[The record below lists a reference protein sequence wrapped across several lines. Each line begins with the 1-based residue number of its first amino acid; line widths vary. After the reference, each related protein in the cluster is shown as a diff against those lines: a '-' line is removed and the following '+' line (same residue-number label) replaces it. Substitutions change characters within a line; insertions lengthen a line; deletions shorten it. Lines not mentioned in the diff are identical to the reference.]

1 MSFLRRLFSSAPA
14 KEQRTDVLAIYLDA
28 DLKKSIEARD
38 QLVREYEAE
47 NNFDEDQFLY
57 LLVVARR
64 GGELQL
70 KRRLNGFERLAE
82 CVRVG
87 EEQRAFVVVGQGA
100 ERSSI
105 PRIAAQVPGAESL
118 KFMRSGTVSR
128 FNEAKSSFE

>member
-1 MSFLRRLFSSAPA
+1 MSFLRKLFTSAPA

-38 QLVREYEAE
+38 QLVREYETE

-57 LLVVARR
+57 LLVVSRR

-82 CVRVG
+82 CLRVG
-87 EEQRAFVVVGQGA
+87 
-100 ERSSI
+100 
-105 PRIAAQVPGAESL
+105 
-118 KFMRSGTVSR
+118 
-128 FNEAKSSFE
+128 